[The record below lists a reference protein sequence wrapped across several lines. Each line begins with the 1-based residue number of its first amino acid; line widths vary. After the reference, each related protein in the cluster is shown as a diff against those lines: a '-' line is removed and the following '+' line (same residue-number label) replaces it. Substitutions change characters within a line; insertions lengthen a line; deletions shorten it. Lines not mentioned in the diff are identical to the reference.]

1 MFYFSKF
8 NAGGNATAV
17 GRRKRSES
25 ESGRAR
31 AAATEN
37 LESGTCTHFAT
48 VTGMDDLLL
57 VTSRSIL
64 LICEANR
71 CLCRNT
77 SDQICVAIL
86 VGDIYLLILSF
97 VPLLILGRSRV
108 GA

>member
-37 LESGTCTHFAT
+37 LESGTCTDFAST
-48 VTGMDDLLL
+48 TGMDDFLL
-57 VTSRSIL
+57 VMSVCDL
-64 LICEANR
+64 ALH
-71 CLCRNT
+71 
-77 SDQICVAIL
+77 
-86 VGDIYLLILSF
+86 SF
-97 VPLLILGRSRV
+97 VLRSKPLSL
-108 GA
+108 